1 MSEKINNKNKIA
13 ILGFIGIGLA
23 ALFFFV
29 GFDQENSDVTADI
42 TNIENNEEVPDIT
55 NEENPSEVSEITA
68 EKIIENEDDHAVEI
82 EENSNN

>member
-23 ALFFFV
+23 ALFFVVDFN
-29 GFDQENSDVTADI
+29 QEDSDVTADI
-42 TNIENNEEVPDIT
+42 NNIESDEEVINVT
-55 NEENPSEVSEITA
+55 SEENSSEVSEITA
-68 EKIIENEDDHAVEI
+68 EKIIENEDDHAATI